1 MAEEKVEKKIEE
13 SVTVENI
20 IDGAIIQGF
29 RGGVDMFMESIEDS
43 LRRDVILTEAGG
55 AEKVL
60 QDMINESQTS
70 KVEQDLTNEAN
81 DLQDKLKSVL
91 S

>member
-1 MAEEKVEKKIEE
+1 MAEQNVEQN
-13 SVTVENI
+13 VTVENV
-20 IDGAIIQGF
+20 IDGAIIEGF
-29 RGGVDMFMESIEDS
+29 KGGVDMFMESLEDS

-70 KVEQDLTNEAN
+70 KVEQELANEAG
-81 DLQDKLKSVL
+81 DLQNKLKSVL
-91 S
+91 G

>member
-1 MAEEKVEKKIEE
+1 MAEQNVEQN
-13 SVTVENI
+13 VTVENV
-20 IDGAIIQGF
+20 IDGAIIEGF
-29 RGGVDMFMESIEDS
+29 KGGVDMFMESLEDS

-70 KVEQDLTNEAN
+70 KVEQELASEAE
-81 DLQDKLKSVL
+81 DLQNKLKSVL

>member
-1 MAEEKVEKKIEE
+1 MAEQNVEQN
-13 SVTVENI
+13 VTVENA
-20 IDGAIIQGF
+20 IDGAIIEGF
-29 RGGVDMFMESIEDS
+29 KGGVDMFMESLEDS

-70 KVEQDLTNEAN
+70 KVEQELASEAE
-81 DLQDKLKSVL
+81 DLQNKLKSVL